1 MEEIEMMDCESI
13 HGLLLDLNTR
23 FLLNQEDSFSDTG
36 RYQRMVEK
44 LNYLTKTK
52 PNTYFA
58 VSIL

>member
-23 FLLNQEDSFSDTG
+23 FLLNQVDSFSDTG